1 MKISAFAKRYGVSK
15 DTLRYYVKMGLL
27 MPKTTGSQLDFEE
40 KDGKELTRILKMK
53 DMRLSLTEIQNILYL
68 HRMSNFIEPST
79 LHYCIELLEN
89 KEKDLNREKRE
100 LEQSME
106 LIHQTVNDLKSR
118 SILIQKTQSGVPLEG
133 LPLLRCPV
141 CGGIFRIKDAVIE
154 ENAVQQ
160 GKLECSCGY
169 EASIRNGIV
178 ITPERY
184 TGSFD
189 TPDMERKLYHETGPE
204 YNACALK
211 CPKFMLEKINQEEM
225 KGKVCLEAN
234 INGFFFV
241 YNFLSKLPH
250 DCLYVIVDKY
260 PEVLLQYK
268 TLIDTLYQDLSI
280 LYIADAGEK
289 LPLAPHSVDTYL
301 SLFGENEYSF
311 YHTHCQLQDISS
323 ILKPEAKIIG
333 AYQSMAWRSK
343 TRENLQQQYPEGNPA
358 MCNLAAFQKSYRA
371 AGFTMDA
378 ILLGTVTRTLKH
390 HMYKAHVDGEP
401 IEMYGFVAKRKTEE

>member
-1 MKISAFAKRYGVSK
+1 MKISQFANRYGVSK
-15 DTLRYYVKMGLL
+15 DTLRYYIKMGLL
-27 MPKTTGSQLDFEE
+27 MPRTVGSQLDFEE
-40 KDGKELTRILKMK
+40 KDGKELERILKLK

-79 LHYCIELLEN
+79 LNYCIELLEN
-89 KEKDLNREKRE
+89 KEKE
-100 LEQSME
+100 LEQEKQELEKSME
-106 LIHQTVNDLKSR
+106 LIHRTVNELKSR
-118 SILIQKTQSGVPLEG
+118 SILVQKTRSGVPLEG

-141 CGGIFRIKDAVIE
+141 CGGIFRIKDAEIE

-169 EASIRNGIV
+169 EAAIQNGIV

-184 TGSFD
+184 TGAFD

-204 YNACALK
+204 YNSCALK
-211 CPKFMLEKINQEEM
+211 CPEFMLERISREDM

-289 LPLAPHSVDTYL
+289 LPLASKSVDFYL

-311 YHTHCQLQDISS
+311 YHSHCQLQDIASL
-323 ILKPEAKIIG
+323 LKPEAQVIG
-333 AYQSMAWRSK
+333 AYQSMAWRSR
-343 TRENLQQQYPEGNPA
+343 TRENLQKQYPEGNPS
-358 MCNLAAFQKSYRA
+358 MCNLAAFQREYKT

-378 ILLGTVTRTLKH
+378 VLLGTVTKTLKH

-401 IEMYGFVAKRKTEE
+401 IEMYGFVAKKNRME

>member
-1 MKISAFAKRYGVSK
+1 MKISQFANRYGVSK

-40 KDGKELTRILKMK
+40 KDGQELERILKLK
-53 DMRLSLTEIQNILYL
+53 NMRLSLTEIQNILYL

-79 LHYCIELLEN
+79 LNYCIELLED
-89 KEKDLNREKRE
+89 KEKELGREKKE

-106 LIHQTVNDLKSR
+106 LIHRTVNELKSR
-118 SILIQKTQSGVPLEG
+118 SVLVQKTRSGVPLEG

-141 CGGIFRIKDAVIE
+141 CGGSFRIKDAEIE
-154 ENAVQQ
+154 GNAVHQ

-169 EASIRNGIV
+169 QASIQNGIV

-184 TGSFD
+184 TGAFD
-189 TPDMERKLYHETGPE
+189 TPDMERKLYHETGAE

-211 CPKFMLEKINQEEM
+211 CPEFMLDRINREDM

-241 YNFLSKLPH
+241 YNFLSKLSH

-289 LPLAPHSVDTYL
+289 LPLAPSSVDVYL

-311 YHTHCQLQDISS
+311 YHPHCQVQDISS
-323 ILKPEAKIIG
+323 ILKPDARIIG
-333 AYQSMAWRSK
+333 AYQSLAWRSK
-343 TRENLQQQYPEGNPA
+343 TREKLQQQYPEGNPS
-358 MCNLAAFQKSYRA
+358 MCNLGAFQKEYQA
-371 AGFTMDA
+371 AGFTLEA
-378 ILLGTVTRTLKH
+378 VLLGTVTKTLKH
-390 HMYKAHVDGEP
+390 HMYKAHVDGES
-401 IEMYGFVAKRKTEE
+401 IEMYGFVAKRK